1 MGRSGR
7 RLEKT
12 GTCPSPDQK
21 QQSETEQAAQGAA
34 TSCKGMARGPG
45 FGRWVFPFI
54 CRVWRRVLRG
64 GVPYSRALERL
75 MRYVRLQNEGP

>member
-1 MGRSGR
+1 M
-7 RLEKT
+7 RLSKQHRT
-12 GTCPSPDQK
+12 QLPHARDWRVDQ
-21 QQSETEQAAQGAA
+21 ALDDG
-34 TSCKGMARGPG
+34 
-45 FGRWVFPFI
+45 FPFI